1 MQLTE
6 IVNNLHITEDKKLF
20 FKAYKLWCNMLYGKY
35 GISDV
40 LLEVFIKDI
49 TEADKVF
56 IHEDTVFAEGNG
68 FKSVVINYANRTTS
82 FFDGILNKFINENS

>member
-20 FKAYKLWCNMLYGKY
+20 FKAYKLWCNILYNKY
-35 GISDV
+35 GISDE

-56 IHEDTVFAEGNG
+56 IHEDTVIAEGND
-68 FKSVVINYANRTTS
+68 FRTVVINSCNRTATS
-82 FFDGILNKFINENS
+82 FDGILNKFINENS